1 MKHKIP
7 ITLASAISP
16 WLVVS
21 LACGILPARFTNAD
35 EKISVK
41 GGGAFLGDAKE
52 GEKFTQIAIGP
63 GVRIAVDNEKVD
75 LKKEMREEEI
85 EYRKKLQELPET
97 ADSHWQMYQ
106 WCKQNSLTAF
116 AFQHAWRVIEIDPNH
131 AAARA
136 ALDFVLDG
144 KDWVTREELMLK
156 RGRVRDGTEWRLPEE
171 IERLRLKKE
180 REEAVTKWSRN
191 IKSWKNDIFSNGP
204 RASKSLVKFEG
215 IQDPL
220 AIEPLVEQ
228 LRDFSNPV
236 DFRLKMISILDRFE
250 TPFSKQAIIDAGVK
264 DPSPK
269 VREAALDIVYRK
281 SPKEAARQYVKL
293 LRSENNKEVEMAGY
307 AMTALKDST
316 YAWQLIEAVVTEHK
330 RVIKGS
336 PNQNFGTD
344 SSGSFGVGNSVKDQ
358 VRVESVNNTSVLG
371 ALTEI
376 FPDTNFRFEE
386 NRWKAWYL
394 DNHFPEGEDLRRDP

>member
-1 MKHKIP
+1 MKHKVP
-7 ITLASAISP
+7 IAFPSVIIS
-16 WLVVS
+16 WMVALFAYGLCLVPM
-21 LACGILPARFTNAD
+21 AQGE

-41 GGGAFLGDAKE
+41 GGGAFLGDAKG

-75 LKKEMREEEI
+75 QKKDIRGEET

-97 ADSHWQMYQ
+97 AESHWQMYQ

-116 AFQHAWRVIEIDPNH
+116 AFQHAWRVIEIEPNH

-144 KDWVTREELMLK
+144 KEWVTREELMLK

-171 IERLRLKKE
+171 IERLKLKKE

-191 IKSWKNDIFSNGP
+191 IKAWKNDIFSNGP

-220 AIEPLVEQ
+220 AIGPLVEQ
-228 LRDFSNPV
+228 LRDFSNAV
-236 DFRLKMISILDRFE
+236 DFRLKIISILDRFDI
-250 TPFSKQAIIDAGVK
+250 PLAKQAIIDAGVK
-264 DPSPK
+264 DPSAK
-269 VREAALDIVYRK
+269 VREAALDIVCRK

-293 LRSENNKEVEMAGY
+293 LRSENNKEVELAGY
-307 AMTALKDST
+307 AMTSLKDPA

-344 SSGSFGVGNSVKDQ
+344 SAGSFGVGNSVKDQ
-358 VRVESVNNTSVLG
+358 VRVESINNTSVLG
-371 ALTEI
+371 ALTEL

>member
-1 MKHKIP
+1 MNHKTPTKLTSAILYWLALPLACGVLLPGFARAEEKIP
-7 ITLASAISP
+7 IKS
-16 WLVVS
+16 
-21 LACGILPARFTNAD
+21 
-35 EKISVK
+35 
-41 GGGAFLGDAKE
+41 GGSILGDAKE
-52 GEKFTQIAIGP
+52 GDKFTQIAIGP
-63 GVRIAVDNEKVD
+63 GVRVAVDNEKVD
-75 LKKEMREEEI
+75 LKKEIREEEI

-136 ALDFVLDG
+136 SLDFVLDG
-144 KDWVTREELMLK
+144 KEWVTREELMLK

-171 IERLRLKKE
+171 IERLKLKKE

-191 IKSWKNDIFSNGP
+191 IKAWKNDIFSNGP

-228 LRDFSNPV
+228 LRDFNNPV
-236 DFRLKMISILDRFE
+236 DFRLKIVSILDRFDA
-250 TPFSKQAIIDAGVK
+250 PFSKQAIIDAGVK

-293 LRSENNKEVEMAGY
+293 LRSENNKEVAMAGN
-307 AMTALKDST
+307 AMTALKDPA
-316 YAWQLIEAVVTEHK
+316 YAWQLIEAIVTEHK

-358 VRVESVNNTSVLG
+358 VRVESINNTSVLG
-371 ALTEI
+371 ALTEL

-394 DNHFPEGEDLRRDP
+394 DNNFPEGEDLRRDP

>member
-1 MKHKIP
+1 MKHKSTIKP
-7 ITLASAISP
+7 TFLATPLLI
-16 WLVVS
+16 VS
-21 LACGILPARFTNAD
+21 LASGLLLVSHARA
-35 EKISVK
+35 EERISVK
-41 GGGAFLGDAKE
+41 GIGSFLGDAKG

-63 GVRIAVDNEKVD
+63 GIRIAVDNEKIDV
-75 LKKEMREEEI
+75 KKEMRDEEI
-85 EYRKKLQELPET
+85 EYRKRLQELTET
-97 ADSHWQMYQ
+97 TDSHWQMYQ

-116 AFQHAWRVIEIDPNH
+116 AYQHAWRVIEIDPNH

-144 KDWVTREELMLK
+144 KEWVTREELMLK

-171 IERLRLKKE
+171 IERLKLKKD
-180 REEAVTKWSRN
+180 RDEAVTKWSRN
-191 IKSWKNDIFSNGP
+191 IKAWKNDIFSNGP

-228 LRDFSNPV
+228 LRDINNQV
-236 DFRLKMISILDRFE
+236 DFRLKIISILDRFDA
-250 TPFSKQAIIDAGVK
+250 PLAKQAIIDAGVK

-269 VREAALDIVYRK
+269 VREAALDIVCEK
-281 SPKEAARQYVKL
+281 SPKEAARQYAKL
-293 LRSENNKEVEMAGY
+293 LRSENNKEVEMAGN
-307 AMTALKDST
+307 AMTALKDPAYT
-316 YAWQLIEAVVTEHK
+316 WQLIEAVVTEHK

-344 SSGSFGVGNSVKDQ
+344 STGSFGVGNSVKDQ
-358 VRVESVNNTSVLG
+358 VRVESINNTSVLG
-371 ALTEI
+371 ALTEL

-394 DNHFPEGEDLRRDP
+394 DNNFPEGEDLRRDP